1 MEESQSTV
9 GDFTIASLQSV
20 FQFFDQNGDG
30 QVSADDL
37 EQVINESLKK
47 GLNRKNV
54 LDLFR
59 EVSADCSN
67 NDEGTFNFL
76 EFTN

>member
-37 EQVINESLKK
+37 EQVINES
-47 GLNRKNV
+47 
-54 LDLFR
+54 
-59 EVSADCSN
+59 
-67 NDEGTFNFL
+67 
-76 EFTN
+76 